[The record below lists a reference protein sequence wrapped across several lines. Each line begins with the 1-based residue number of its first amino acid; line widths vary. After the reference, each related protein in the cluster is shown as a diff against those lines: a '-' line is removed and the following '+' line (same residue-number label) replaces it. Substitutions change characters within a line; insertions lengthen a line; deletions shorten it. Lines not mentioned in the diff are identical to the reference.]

1 MSEGVGL
8 ESTPEPRGTDLR
20 HWTGLG
26 LTGAACNGGGLG
38 WRKVTSGG
46 ADGWSP
52 TVEIES
58 RSDCGPCG
66 SSHVA
71 GGGQSTA
78 VDGELLEER
87 ATTSEV
93 GCPTTVVVGSGEEGV
108 LDEEEMTAVLSVS
121 SDDGRA

>member
-1 MSEGVGL
+1 MGNQFEAL
-8 ESTPEPRGTDLR
+8 DGT
-20 HWTGLG
+20 G

-46 ADGWSP
+46 TDGWSP

-71 GGGQSTA
+71 RGGRNTV
-78 VDGELLEER
+78 VDGELLKEK
-87 ATTSEV
+87 ATAGEV
-93 GCPTTVVVGSGEEGV
+93 GCPTTVVIGSGEEGV
-108 LDEEEMTAVLSVS
+108 LDEEEMAAILSVS